1 MISSDDIR
9 NLITGYIKA
18 FNARDFD
25 RVMALYA
32 DDATLED
39 PVGTAIM
46 RGKDEIRAF
55 YERFRHE
62 PSFLQLTGDFR
73 FPENAV
79 AFSFYCYMGLA
90 SDPMIIEVTDTFR
103 FDEHGRIKEMR
114 AFWGTTNIH
123 GISSRAPRS
132 GLQHPLAGQ
141 VILVV
146 GAGIVAR
153 NIAGALSDSGATVV
167 AAAKAGDADTIARS
181 VVEAGGRALALP
193 LDQTDSGQTGSA
205 AIKAAEIGGRLD
217 ACVNV
222 YLPHDAETLLSCR
235 KGQAEVLA
243 EHGSSGRM
251 ISVVASPPEAGMV
264 RLPATIL
271 HHWVIAPDHIAPQTL
286 ARTVSWLCLPQSGAI
301 SGAIVDM
308 F

>member
-1 MISSDDIR
+1 MSTSDDIR
-9 NLITGYIKA
+9 NLITGYIRA

-25 RVMALYA
+25 HVMALYA

-39 PVGTAIM
+39 PVGTAM
-46 RGKDEIRAF
+46 RRGTDEIRAF
-55 YERFRHE
+55 YEQYRHE

-79 AFSFYCYMGLA
+79 AFSFYCYMGLT

-103 FDEHGRIKEMR
+103 FDEHGLIKEMR
-114 AFWGTTNIH
+114 AFWGTANIH
-123 GISSRAPRS
+123 GISSRAPRP

-146 GAGIVAR
+146 GAGPVAR
-153 NIAGALSDSGATVV
+153 EIAGALSDSGATVV
-167 AAAKAGDADTIARS
+167 AAATAGDADAIARS
-181 VVEAGGRALALP
+181 VIEAGGRAQALP
-193 LDQTDSGQTGSA
+193 LDQTDSSQPGSA
-205 AIKAAEIGGRLD
+205 AIKAVEIGGRLD
-217 ACVNV
+217 ACINV
-222 YLPHDAETLLSCR
+222 YLPDDAEAVLSCR
-235 KGQAEVLA
+235 QGQAEVLA
-243 EHGSSGRM
+243 EHGSSTRM
-251 ISVVASPPEAGMV
+251 ISLVASPPEADMV
-264 RLPATIL
+264 RLPATVM

-286 ARTVSWLCLPQSGAI
+286 ARTVSWLCLPLSGAM